1 MIKRNPCAVA
11 AAIALSIGLSACTSP
26 QTANRSL
33 DSVNQPVV
41 EHHNMT
47 LDVAT
52 SSAGLPLGERRRLND
67 WFQAMNLRYGDRVAL
82 DGGIAPGAARD
93 DVAAIAGHYGLL
105 LSDGAPVTQ
114 GPIQPGTIR
123 VVVTRSTASVP
134 NCPNWGGQFNS
145 TLGNDT
151 SPGYGC
157 TVNANFAAMVADPDH
172 LLHGATGTGETVIMS
187 STKAIQTYRET
198 PPSGTKGLSQVSS
211 KAGG

>member
-1 MIKRNPCAVA
+1 MVMIKRNACALA

-26 QTANRSL
+26 KTANRSL
-33 DSVNQPVV
+33 DSVNQPVI
-41 EHHNMT
+41 EHHNMA

-52 SSAGLPLGERRRLND
+52 SSAGLPIGERRRLND
-67 WFQAMNLRYGDRVAL
+67 WFETMNLRYGDRIAL
-82 DGGIAPGAARD
+82 DGPVAGAARD

-105 LSDGAPVTQ
+105 LSDGAPITQ
-114 GPIQPGTIR
+114 GPIEPGTIR

-134 NCPNWGGQFNS
+134 NCPNWSGQFNS

-157 TVNANFAAMVADPDH
+157 TINGNLAAMIADPDH

-198 PPSGTKGLSQVSS
+198 APTGGKGLPSVSS
-211 KAGG
+211 KGG

>member
-1 MIKRNPCAVA
+1 MAMIKRNPCALA

-26 QTANRSL
+26 KTANRSL
-33 DSVNQPVV
+33 DSVNQPVI

-52 SSAGLPLGERRRLND
+52 SSAGLPIGERRRLND
-67 WFQAMNLRYGDRVAL
+67 WFETMNLRYGDRIAL
-82 DGGIAPGAARD
+82 DGPVAGAARD

-105 LSDGAPVTQ
+105 LSGGAPVTP
-114 GPIQPGTIR
+114 GPIEPGTIR

-134 NCPNWGGQFNS
+134 NCPNWSGQFNS
-145 TLGNDT
+145 TLGNNT

-157 TVNANFAAMVADPDH
+157 TINGNLAAMIADPDH

-187 STKAIQTYRET
+187 STKAIQTYRDA
-198 PPSGTKGLSQVSS
+198 PPSGTKGLAATSS
-211 KAGG
+211 KGG